1 LLHHG
6 PNFITQ
12 WPVTLGGEATDIEP
26 LEFERIVTE
35 DGKPVAGVVKDS
47 RIVGRHRPFMMKHA
61 PLSSTDGGRAAALI
75 IQDRRQVC
83 PSADL
88 TNAKGVLG
96 KGAVSNFG
104 VRAASPGAIG
114 TPIHSSWLDRAAT
127 PISLFNE
134 RRLPIK
140 PNAPQTQNRPMRTAR
155 PIGRRCAPGSG
166 HHLIAMAILR
176 FVA

>member
-1 LLHHG
+1 
-6 PNFITQ
+6 
-12 WPVTLGGEATDIEP
+12 
-26 LEFERIVTE
+26 
-35 DGKPVAGVVKDS
+35 
-47 RIVGRHRPFMMKHA
+47 MMKHA
-61 PLSSTDGGRAAALI
+61 PLSSTKRGRAAALT

-83 PSADL
+83 PSDADL

-114 TPIHSSWLDRAAT
+114 TPIHSSWLDR
-127 PISLFNE
+127 
-134 RRLPIK
+134 
-140 PNAPQTQNRPMRTAR
+140 
-155 PIGRRCAPGSG
+155 GAPGSG